1 MPYGIDTR
9 DAKWIEGEFATSML
23 GFPASPR
30 PLQLFTASDGTHW
43 IFKTARVDQRK
54 GYWFPLFDN
63 RSSGL
68 GDIWQT
74 IGGAASAGIQA
85 YGAYSQVNAQQNANR
100 PPSLQAQMDQ
110 VWAQVQQ
117 VFAQLLTAAQGS
129 PQAAQQA
136 LQQGAQVQAQYAQV
150 QPQFA
155 SLCCTQAQGV
165 ANRIAEWMQRLQQL
179 ASAGGSQQQQP
190 AGSVP
195 NGNTQGGGQVEPAM
209 NQWILPAAI
218 IGLAIMLKG

>member
-1 MPYGIDTR
+1 M
-9 DAKWIEGEFATSML
+9 
-23 GFPASPR
+23 R
-30 PLQLFTASDGTHW
+30 PGQTVIAANGSRW
-43 IFKTARVDQRK
+43 IFRTYRVDRSE
-54 GYWFPLFDN
+54 GYLTPLFDN

-68 GDIWQT
+68 GDIWQA

-85 YGAYSQVNAQQNANR
+85 WGAYSQVSAQQNANR

-117 VFAQLLTAAQGS
+117 VFGQLLTSARSS

-150 QPQFA
+150 QSQFN

-165 ANRIAEWMQRLQQL
+165 ANRIAEWMQQLQAL
-179 ASAGGSQQQQP
+179 ASAGGGQRQP
-190 AGSVP
+190 AGSIP
-195 NGNTQGGGQVEPAM
+195 NGSGGQVESSM

-218 IGLAIMLKG
+218 IGLALLLKG